1 MLVSRQGS
9 RPKTMASVQESP
21 HEDEKVEIKV
31 IETLPH
37 SQTESTH
44 TYSGGRR
51 AHTANNLH
59 V

>member
-1 MLVSRQGS
+1 
-9 RPKTMASVQESP
+9 MASFQEIP
-21 HEDEKVEIKV
+21 HEDENEEVEIKV

-51 AHTANNLH
+51 TNRKNFKKNGNNLH